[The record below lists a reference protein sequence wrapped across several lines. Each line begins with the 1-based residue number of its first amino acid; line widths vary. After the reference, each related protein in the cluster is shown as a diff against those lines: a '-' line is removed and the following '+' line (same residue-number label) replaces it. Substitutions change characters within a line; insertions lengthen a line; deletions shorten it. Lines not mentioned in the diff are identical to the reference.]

1 MLNELQ
7 QLRQS
12 LSSRGIVTTAWHPWI
27 KPLAKYPALLLEI
40 DDQGIPAGVTSL
52 PGERTATLRNI
63 QPDNQKSFPA
73 FNLNCPIFEVPI
85 GGDLGLF
92 TSAHA
97 TDILAQ
103 TPLVYKKKDFDRL
116 QRLLRDFP
124 TNEIAPL
131 LAGGSGEPLLASTLE
146 LLAILKLRQGN
157 SEDFLRQFAATL
169 ILAGQQGS
177 IPHQTVLDVLF
188 GRLNRKGTRDPWQCI
203 LFLDLKD
210 LSRVSHRIADA
221 SVASAWSE
229 AMLAPADAASRTEN
243 IFCALTG
250 DVGPAIGDKMPNP
263 NLPLLG
269 GTYLFSMNADIP
281 CQTRYGQSSTRLFP
295 VTQDAV
301 QAVNDA
307 LLHMTAPDQR
317 GKTWS
322 SVPSG
327 TAETPDL
334 LIAYLESSPEGQIRL
349 AATMGDD
356 DEAMDEE
363 WEAIGSAPPP
373 PDRMSP
379 FAKRLERLL
388 QAVEL
393 QQQQQSGVH
402 DDHLRLFVL
411 STIDKGRK
419 QVLFDARY
427 SVKRIF
433 AAHRRWIEGTK
444 NAPPIDTLLLRGKG
458 KKSIATSLRAPSL
471 SAVVR
476 SFREQWIRLGER
488 SQKVSGVSLG
498 RIYKLLLDE
507 NPSQEAK
514 WLLERFLPL
523 KLVLLTAAGLP
534 GRSEKTKDVYTYTG
548 AALSGVARI
557 DLLTSV
563 AVLGIL
569 LHALGREKERY
580 MSDQYFLLGQLLQAA
595 DRLHILYCKGVRGGQ
610 VPPQLIGNTLLGH
623 AAQSPAKA
631 LALLGQRLPVYER
644 YATQLANMPMPSLA
658 PNGANAERQHAAR
671 LKQEAWYEATKIKRQ
686 MGRISAAL
694 VSQSLD
700 SSRDPKAQAELL
712 LGYLAAPPTKAN
724 GESKE
729 SNTEQ
734 TEKVDGTKG
743 EQE

>member
-12 LSSRGIVTTAWHPWI
+12 LSSRGIVTAAWHPWI

-63 QPDNQKSFPA
+63 QPDNQNSFPA

-124 TNEIAPL
+124 TKEIAPL

-146 LLAILKLRQGN
+146 LLAILKSRQGN

-169 ILAGQQGS
+169 MLAGQQGS

-203 LFLDLKD
+203 PFLDLKN

-221 SVASAWSE
+221 SVASAWSK
-229 AMLAPADAASRTEN
+229 AMLAPADADPQTKN
-243 IFCALTG
+243 VLCALTG

-263 NLPLLG
+263 TLPLLG

-281 CQTRYGQSSTRLFP
+281 CQTRYGQRSTHLFP

-301 QAVNDA
+301 QGVNNA
-307 LLHMTAPDQR
+307 LQHMTAPDQR

-334 LIAYLESSPEGQIRL
+334 LIAYLESAPEGQFQL

-356 DEAMDEE
+356 AMDDEEEE
-363 WEAIGSAPPP
+363 WEATGSAPPP

-379 FAKRLERLL
+379 FAKRLERLM

-393 QQQQQSGVH
+393 QQQQAGVQ

-433 AAHRRWIEGTK
+433 AARGRWIEGTQ
-444 NAPPIDTLLLRGKG
+444 NAPPINTLLLRGKG
-458 KKSIATSLRAPSL
+458 KKSIATSLRVPSPA
-471 SAVVR
+471 AVVR

-507 NPSQEAK
+507 DSTREAK

-534 GRSEKTKDVYTYTG
+534 GRSEKTKEVYTYTG
-548 AALSGVARI
+548 AALSGAARL
-557 DLLTSV
+557 DLVTSV

-595 DRLHILYCKGVRGGQ
+595 DRVHILYCKGVRGGQ

-644 YATQLANMPMPSLA
+644 YATQLANMPRPELA
-658 PNGANAERQHAAR
+658 PGANEAAR
-671 LKQEAWYEATKIKRQ
+671 LKQENWYEAIKLKRQ

-694 VSQSLD
+694 GSQSLD
-700 SSRDPKAQAELL
+700 PSRDPKAQAELL

-729 SNTEQ
+729 GNTEQ
-734 TEKVDGTKG
+734 AKNVDGTKG